1 VFNTNDDC
9 KLSQKEL
16 EEGLLRYFRKQEVEE
31 KINDIFL
38 LLDGANHGYI
48 EFEEFLRACLD
59 KKKVLCNEN
68 LVYAFN
74 FFDKDNSGKITV
86 EKVKVAFSESNV
98 SEEVFQNI
106 FREVCL
112 NEEGELDFQEFKD
125 MMLGS
130 SSSHNDKE

>member
-1 VFNTNDDC
+1 
-9 KLSQKEL
+9 
-16 EEGLLRYFRKQEVEE
+16 
-31 KINDIFL
+31 
-38 LLDGANHGYI
+38 
-48 EFEEFLRACLD
+48 
-59 KKKVLCNEN
+59 
-68 LVYAFN
+68 VYAFN
-74 FFDKDNSGKITV
+74 FVDKDNSGKITV